1 MYRSA
6 LWLGTALWL
15 IVIGGLGYV
24 FARHDAL
31 PRYRP
36 VPALAFAG
44 SDLVYVLR
52 RIAAEADLLLALDEA
67 RTAGQM
73 EDLRNRFVD
82 VDLGGTTAGG
92 ALEALRQEVGGFS
105 YDFRHGLLY
114 VHSATELPKDTG
126 IDRKELPGGRFEGDL
141 RGLGAWIQKMR
152 PATYLSVHLEV
163 GHPAGPK
170 VRLQVPPESSV
181 LDILLLY
188 AKEAGVGWRM
198 RRAGETRDSST
209 GQLLV
214 LASEVTP
221 WKPLPEAHH
230 TWAFRQVDSLV
241 QILGRIESRTST
253 PICIADVAPF
263 YANRG
268 TLELALSSDPAYPI
282 EKTLQV
288 LAAAHNSNA
297 APPFRW
303 EMRDGVAVLYAEALD
318 RFPTVREILAQ
329 PLLGG
334 TFRGTLPELAR
345 WLTTEIFGRE
355 GHRIAGGEIVRGEPA
370 VKLTIEEGSSV
381 EDALVAFSRESG
393 RGWYLV
399 IHDRLRP
406 TSKRPRPWHGAFL
419 SELREWG
426 ERATPY

>member
-1 MYRSA
+1 MYRSV

-15 IVIGGLGYV
+15 IVMGGLGYV

-31 PRYRP
+31 PRYRS
-36 VPALAFAG
+36 VPPLAFAG

-52 RIAAEADLLLALDEA
+52 RIAAEADLILALDEM
-67 RTAGQM
+67 RTSGQM

-141 RGLGAWIQKMR
+141 RGLGAWIMKMR

-188 AKEAGVGWRM
+188 AKKAGVGWRM
-198 RRAGETRDSST
+198 RRAGETRPT
-209 GQLLV
+209 AKGQLLV
-214 LASEVTP
+214 VASEVTP
-221 WKPLPEAHH
+221 SKALPEAHH

-241 QILGRIESRTST
+241 QVLGRIESRTST

-297 APPFRW
+297 APPFPRFETSPKRTW
-303 EMRDGVAVLYAEALD
+303 PLRAFIHLSLSGVESYGRVQKADSRSAGFPEAGNPFLRHHDAPERSGGILPTD
-318 RFPTVREILAQ
+318 RSPHA
-329 PLLGG
+329 P
-334 TFRGTLPELAR
+334 
-345 WLTTEIFGRE
+345 
-355 GHRIAGGEIVRGEPA
+355 
-370 VKLTIEEGSSV
+370 
-381 EDALVAFSRESG
+381 DASDSC
-393 RGWYLV
+393 
-399 IHDRLRP
+399 
-406 TSKRPRPWHGAFL
+406 
-419 SELREWG
+419 
-426 ERATPY
+426 